1 MANDRSTTDSDSLD
15 DVALALV
22 RARIGLVRVRRFP
35 PVLVARLDEAIAEAE
50 ALKLRAR
57 RS

>member
-1 MANDRSTTDSDSLD
+1 MTCNRSDPLD

-22 RARIGLVRVRRFP
+22 RARIRLVRVRRSP
-35 PVLVARLDEAIAEAE
+35 PMLVARLDAAIAEAE